1 MSSKDTEEL
10 INKTQADIEAYDAQ
24 VQQAQDRDDND
35 MVPGLMAKR
44 QELTNQLQRLQSK
57 MTDQQRLEAHEQAEK
72 AREEQ
77 KKKDDVIGR
86 ILG

>member
-57 MTDQQRLEAHEQAEK
+57 MTDQQRQEAHEETEK

-77 KKKDDVIGR
+77 KKKDDVIGQ